1 MMPEENQYFGELI
14 EGTQEISPTEIA
26 SESVN
31 DEDAIVDVEDK
42 EETLTEDVCA
52 LETEPYRKKTKFYLT
67 KSKMRLF

>member
-52 LETEPYRKKTKFYLT
+52 LETEPSEKTKFYLT